1 MKNIFIAIL
10 TLCCLLPASAAVAG
24 PSGQAAR
31 GCFRGELLPD
41 ILEKAANKME
51 DGLSIQKMLSRPYK
65 IKDRVVVDFSP
76 PGYPRGI
83 SFSLDNMLPD
93 GSSNTLSLNI
103 EPQDG
108 ARPNGDLLTIC
119 VYIVLF
125 CCPPGTDDDGSLT
138 GEIDKAISSGQSI
151 TLNGWTYSG
160 NLDGDGPIAFSA
172 TAGPARPIQR
182 P

>member
-1 MKNIFIAIL
+1 MKNILIAIL
-10 TLCCLLPASAAVAG
+10 ALCCLLSAGAAFAG

-41 ILEKAANKME
+41 ILEKAANKIE
-51 DGLSIQKMLSRPYK
+51 DGLSIKTMLSRPYK
-65 IKDRVVVDFSP
+65 VKDRVVVDFSL

-93 GSSNTLSLNI
+93 GSGDTLSLNI

-108 ARPNGDLLTIC
+108 TRLKDDLLMIC

-138 GEIDKAISSGQSI
+138 REIDRAISSGQSI

-160 NLDGDGPIAFSA
+160 NLDGDGPHYFSA
-172 TAGPARPIQR
+172 TAEPSRLIQR